1 MQLHACL
8 LLFIITTDKT
18 LALSHH
24 QCSGNVNLDQEAAGH
39 INLTPPG
46 PFTHTNRLDPVNH
59 QTDETLPVSICT
71 WMFDIPLGRTVLL
84 KLVSLEIGSS
94 ISVRCVWNEEDQVLE
109 SGGIALLSG
118 CYTNK
123 ATLTWTGTGHSS
135 NAVQLSYYVQ
145 EDVRNSSED
154 QTSPHSDQDLVRWS
168 QTGTSFTSAAPVDQ
182 EMVRGTEWGR
192 GRLNEGLKWSSGPQS
207 VSGPSSR
214 DQGLLHPTSP
224 LPGHTVA
231 GRADME
237 TLSLPEEA
245 PNNRADTSVVA
256 HLTDGPMSAKERT
269 HPYLHTQHTLSTETL
284 FHTENTET
292 NSSDE
297 PPKTQMA
304 YTLTDSTASSSN
316 TMLGTETRKYTQT
329 SKHTDKHTTTQAHS
343 TVSSSSVL
351 PLTSSVPDLSPP
363 TTRESDTILIPRSG
377 AVSGSPVEKQ
387 PHAWRSLRSTDRL
400 NSDMT
405 SAITH
410 DPSKSPQWDDSS
422 SAHTDTESTASSESP
437 SRTHSSTSHI
447 PEFDA
452 AVETVVAASSHPNSG
467 QSDSFVSDVANQTAP
482 FESTAEFDNTV
493 KSQTLMSELD
503 SASQTQTNAPQS
515 KESFTHSPP
524 HYTLSPLTQP
534 STADAQTATQRNA
547 INAKITTIAVSS
559 SSPDITKADDWISGF
574 TDSSSTPRAPVT
586 LGDVQDLA
594 ESGTNTLDTTQ
605 TLLNDS
611 SPTHKSFAAN
621 SPTPAPVF
629 PSSTSIHSP
638 TPGLPLQT
646 HTTFPNTPMPFSST
660 ATESSVH
667 SSFVNPE
674 TTPTPTQTSTKSTH
688 THQKHNNLPIPS
700 STIIPATHKQSHNY
714 ITTTHAALPS
724 FTTEN
729 TDYEHRDGEVE
740 VEKKDGSW
748 QLSPSSTT
756 AHTPTAGPPPQ
767 PPSWTTPHPS
777 QESNFAH
784 TPSASTSAPT
794 WSSTTTQTPK
804 FYIVP
809 DQSAAITVESIEL
822 LLQIIVE
829 ESRSALTA
837 GLEEDTAAWVEPY
850 LLRAS
855 GFIRLLGVW
864 SSGHAVQSLVEFKT
878 SRALQW
884 LSNKGPT
891 SLLEQT
897 GLAQAVREGRTFR
910 SSKITNITLGGLQGD
925 VCDWLLQCPAGY
937 KCVSQPG
944 TANYSCS
951 SVCHFDHCHHHGICT
966 HHPDQLPVC
975 RCLVG
980 EDFWYMGQR
989 CDVRMTRA
997 RLVSAC
1003 LAILLIMVTVI
1014 GVLAFAAVRRYRA
1027 ILIQAKVD
1035 QTRSSYRRF
1044 NHFDE
1049 LSGRFWL
1056 RSLPGSADSLDN
1068 PVFTRSD
1075 ELLHLRA
1082 LDRPC
1087 CYHDDTLSLASTCPS
1102 HGAHINTIY
1111 PHSSQY
1117 GWRGSEM
1124 SMGDGVLD
1132 SGKASD
1138 LSVCSWPVEPIQWT
1152 PFPLLQQLAAHR
1164 TPTVRVRRPRSYC
1177 EGMELVDMG
1186 KSWTA

>member
-1 MQLHACL
+1 MSL
-8 LLFIITTDKT
+8 LT
-18 LALSHH
+18 LSLS
-24 QCSGNVNLDQEAAGH
+24 VFVFVPGH
-39 INLTPPG
+39 P
-46 PFTHTNRLDPVNH
+46 
-59 QTDETLPVSICT
+59 
-71 WMFDIPLGRTVLL
+71 
-84 KLVSLEIGSS
+84 
-94 ISVRCVWNEEDQVLE
+94 
-109 SGGIALLSG
+109 
-118 CYTNK
+118 
-123 ATLTWTGTGHSS
+123 
-135 NAVQLSYYVQ
+135 VQ
-145 EDVRNSSED
+145 EDVRNSLED
-154 QTSPHSDQDLVRWS
+154 QTNPHSDQDLVRWS

-231 GRADME
+231 GRADRE

-269 HPYLHTQHTLSTETL
+269 HPYFHTQHTLSTETP

-304 YTLTDSTASSSN
+304 YTLTDSTASNSK
-316 TMLGTETRKYTQT
+316 TMLGTETRKYTQMP
-329 SKHTDKHTTTQAHS
+329 KHTDKHTTTQAHS

-351 PLTSSVPDLSPP
+351 PLTSSVPDLSPL
-363 TTRESDTILIPRSG
+363 TTRENDTILIPRSG

-400 NSDMT
+400 NSDLT

-452 AVETVVAASSHPNSG
+452 AVGTVVAASSHPNSG
-467 QSDSFVSDVANQTAP
+467 QSDSYVSDVASQTAP
-482 FESTAEFDNTV
+482 FEFTAKFDNTV
-493 KSQTLMSELD
+493 KFQTLMSELD

-534 STADAQTATQRNA
+534 STVDAQTATQS
-547 INAKITTIAVSS
+547 ILS

-574 TDSSSTPRAPVT
+574 TDSSSTPSAPVT

-594 ESGTNTLDTTQ
+594 DTGTNTLDATQ

-621 SPTPAPVF
+621 SPTPAPLS

-638 TPGLPLQT
+638 TLGHSLQT

-674 TTPTPTQTSTKSTH
+674 TTPTPTQTSTKSTSTD
-688 THQKHNNLPIPS
+688 THQKHNNLPFPS
-700 STIIPATHKQSHNY
+700 STIVPATHKQSHNY

-724 FTTEN
+724 FTTDN

-748 QLSPSSTT
+748 QLPPSSTT
-756 AHTPTAGPPPQ
+756 AHTPTAGPPQQ
-767 PPSWTTPHPS
+767 PPSWTSPHPS

-804 FYIVP
+804 FYIEP
-809 DQSAAITVESIEL
+809 DQPAAIRGILYVCVCNYMSRLFVQACCNGMICLFCPVESIEL

-837 GLEEDTAAWVEPY
+837 GLEQDMAAWV
-850 LLRAS
+850 R
-855 GFIRLLGVW
+855 
-864 SSGHAVQSLVEFKT
+864 H
-878 SRALQW
+878 
-884 LSNKGPT
+884 
-891 SLLEQT
+891 
-897 GLAQAVREGRTFR
+897 
-910 SSKITNITLGGLQGD
+910 
-925 VCDWLLQCPAGY
+925 
-937 KCVSQPG
+937 
-944 TANYSCS
+944 
-951 SVCHFDHCHHHGICT
+951 T
-966 HHPDQLPVC
+966 H
-975 RCLVG
+975 
-980 EDFWYMGQR
+980 
-989 CDVRMTRA
+989 
-997 RLVSAC
+997 
-1003 LAILLIMVTVI
+1003 
-1014 GVLAFAAVRRYRA
+1014 
-1027 ILIQAKVD
+1027 
-1035 QTRSSYRRF
+1035 
-1044 NHFDE
+1044 
-1049 LSGRFWL
+1049 
-1056 RSLPGSADSLDN
+1056 
-1068 PVFTRSD
+1068 
-1075 ELLHLRA
+1075 
-1082 LDRPC
+1082 
-1087 CYHDDTLSLASTCPS
+1087 
-1102 HGAHINTIY
+1102 
-1111 PHSSQY
+1111 
-1117 GWRGSEM
+1117 
-1124 SMGDGVLD
+1124 
-1132 SGKASD
+1132 
-1138 LSVCSWPVEPIQWT
+1138 
-1152 PFPLLQQLAAHR
+1152 
-1164 TPTVRVRRPRSYC
+1164 
-1177 EGMELVDMG
+1177 
-1186 KSWTA
+1186 